1 MARPRSG
8 QAPAPA
14 ASQDPPTGE
23 LAAELWRE
31 GRRSLPVD
39 RLEAWLE
46 GRLDCDDELGRW
58 FRLER
63 ADLAVVAEDLRTA
76 TFVVRPE
83 AEDFQFAHTSLLE
96 YFLALHLAGALAEG
110 DGDAWALPMIS
121 PRRSTSSARSSP
133 AQTVEAVRQRATG
146 SARAIPRAG
155 RQSSRSRTA
164 SARLRAA
171 HRRSRWRAS
180 RWKARSCAGS
190 RSPARPA
197 GPCCPYGLHARRG
210 RPARGMPAT
219 HARPNAATCPA
230 RGSSARSS
238 TTACWTASISTA
250 PTWPARSCAAAGGE
264 PGPARVVLPQHCP
277 VCGSHVV
284 RLEGEAAARCEGG
297 LICSAQLIEGIKHFV
312 ARKAMDIDG
321 VGVKLVEQLVE
332 AQLVKTIQDLYTL
345 SEKQLL
351 SLERMGEK
359 SAHNILSAIE
369 HSKKTTLAK
378 FLYALGIREVGE
390 STAQVLASHF
400 PDLDSIVQADADQL
414 LALPDVGP
422 VVSGHILAFF
432 NEKKNQKV
440 IQQLLE
446 RGIHWPKPT
455 ALKKSPENLILA
467 GNTYVITGTLSN

>member
-1 MARPRSG
+1 M
-8 QAPAPA
+8 Q
-14 ASQDPPTGE
+14 
-23 LAAELWRE
+23 
-31 GRRSLPVD
+31 
-39 RLEAWLE
+39 
-46 GRLDCDDELGRW
+46 
-58 FRLER
+58 
-63 ADLAVVAEDLRTA
+63 
-76 TFVVRPE
+76 
-83 AEDFQFAHTSLLE
+83 
-96 YFLALHLAGALAEG
+96 AGAT
-110 DGDAWALPMIS
+110 
-121 PRRSTSSARSSP
+121 R
-133 AQTVEAVRQRATG
+133 

-155 RQSSRSRTA
+155 VRAGVHVLRQRARARRTGDRA
-164 SARLRAA
+164 GGLLAGGREAARDRD
-171 HRRSRWRAS
+171 HR
-180 RWKARSCAGS
+180 
-190 RSPARPA
+190 PARRTHAAPD
-197 GPCCPYGLHARRG
+197 GLRARRG
-210 RPARGMPAT
+210 RPARGMPRRVRVERCDLSG
-219 HARPNAATCPA
+219 ARLVP
-230 RGSSARSS
+230 RDDDGVL
-238 TTACWTASISTA
+238 TASISTA
-250 PTWPARSCAAAGGE
+250 
-264 PGPARVVLPQHCP
+264 PQHCP

-332 AQLVKTIQDLYTL
+332 AQLVKTVADLYTL

-467 GNTYVITGTLSN
+467 GNTYVITGTLSQPREEIKEALESLGAKVTDAVSSKTTGVIVGANPGSKLQKANKLGVAILDENALKLLLTDA